1 MALTRR
7 TYLVIFVLL
16 LVLTAAGGAYYRH
29 RVNQAVADCAM
40 PAPSEK
46 PSTPPPNL
54 PGFEMGTACGPGEQ
68 PSKAAPPVDPAKKPK

>member
-7 TYLVIFVLL
+7 TYLVFFALL
-16 LVLTAAGGAYYRH
+16 LVLAGAGGAYYRH

-40 PAPSEK
+40 PAPPDK

-68 PSKAAPPVDPAKKPK
+68 PSKAAPPVAPSKKPK